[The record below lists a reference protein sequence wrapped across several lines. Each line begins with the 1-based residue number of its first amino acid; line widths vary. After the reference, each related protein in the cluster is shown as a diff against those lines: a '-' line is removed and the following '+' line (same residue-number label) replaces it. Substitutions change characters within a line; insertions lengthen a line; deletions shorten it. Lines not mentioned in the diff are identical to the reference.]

1 MEIIRIALVGIIG
14 AFAALIVREH
24 RPDIAML
31 VSVVGGLIIL
41 ASLVSYLGSIF
52 AFLSEITSAANID
65 SSVLRILLKIVAIGY
80 ITDFSATL
88 AEESGSKSMSE
99 KIVLGGKLMIF
110 VTSIPVIKGL
120 FEMLAAL
127 LQ

>member
-1 MEIIRIALVGIIG
+1 MEIIRIALVGIIA

-41 ASLVSYLGSIF
+41 VSLVSYLGSIF

-65 SSVLRILLKIVAIGY
+65 SSVLRILLKIVAIEY